1 MDVEQEKFQQ
11 ILDKRER
18 LQATNP
24 DAARNF
30 IIGKTGM
37 LEEDGTPLSGV
48 EKQQI
53 ALWREMQEKLLT
65 QVKRLDDVVG
75 VVRDFTGNDVSMTT

>member
-1 MDVEQEKFQQ
+1 M
-11 ILDKRER
+11 
-18 LQATNP
+18 TNP
-24 DAARNF
+24 DAAKNL

-53 ALWREMQEKLLT
+53 ALWREAQEKLLT

-75 VVRDFTGNDVSMTT
+75 VMRDFTGKDVSMTT